1 MTSDAIREQITRTLR
16 EGAELRLR
24 LIESCVEAAAKAAET
39 IQASLRNGGRLL
51 LFGNGGSAADA
62 QHIAAEFVC
71 RFVRERDPLPAM
83 ALTTDTSI
91 LTAVSNDYG
100 FDHVFARQIHALSTP
115 ADIVVAIST
124 SGRSPNVLA
133 GVKAARQRGLKTI
146 GLTGGDGGPL
156 ARLVDIAIVV
166 PSKNTAQIQECH
178 IALGHI
184 LCEAVETLL
193 FGETGRHWPEK
204 HKKTAAAMAAR
215 K

>member
-1 MTSDAIREQITRTLR
+1 MPTDAFRERIVRTLR

-24 LIESCVEAAAKAAET
+24 LIESCAEVAAKAAEA
-39 IQASLRNGGRLL
+39 IQNSMQNGGRLL

-71 RFVRERDPLPAM
+71 RFVRERDPLPAL

-100 FDHVFARQIHALSTP
+100 FDHVFARQIHALSGP
-115 ADIVVAIST
+115 ADVVLAIST

-133 GVKAARQRGLKTI
+133 GVKTARQRGLKTI

-156 ARLVDIAIVV
+156 ARLADIAIIV
-166 PSKNTAQIQECH
+166 PSKNTALVQECH

-184 LCEAVETLL
+184 LCEATEMLL
-193 FGETGRHWPEK
+193 LGQPGSVAPEK
-204 HKKTAAAMAAR
+204 QKKGAAMAAR